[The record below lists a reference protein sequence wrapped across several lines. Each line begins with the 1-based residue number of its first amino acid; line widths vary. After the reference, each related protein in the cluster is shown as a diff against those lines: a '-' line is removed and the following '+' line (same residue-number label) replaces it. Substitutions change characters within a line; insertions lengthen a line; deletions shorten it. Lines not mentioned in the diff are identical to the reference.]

1 MSSPADRELELVQ
14 AIAGELRDTLRR
26 QVTALEALERTLERE
41 LANVRDARLW
51 LERVAGEELAR

>member
-1 MSSPADRELELVQ
+1 VSSPADRELELVQ